1 MVTKK
6 MLEGYIHSQ
15 KEIEELK
22 KRISRVEEQMIKIE
36 NQGTVIDTVT
46 GGIGGIQHFKIEGVQ
61 SEKLSKL
68 RIALMGYQE
77 NLLKREIKAM
87 QIVNDIEL
95 FISEIDDALMRRI
108 IDLRFIERLSWQ
120 EVADRI
126 GGNTEDSVRMQ
137 FERFIQKQ

>member
-6 MLEGYIHSQ
+6 MLEGYIHYQ
-15 KEIEELK
+15 KEIEEIKRK
-22 KRISRVEEQMIKIE
+22 KAKLEKKIAKIE
-36 NQGTVIDTVT
+36 QEGAVIDTVT
-46 GGIGGIQHFKIEGVQ
+46 GGLGGIQHFKIEGVRSNKH
-61 SEKLSKL
+61 SEL
-68 RIALMGYQE
+68 RIALKGYE
-77 NLLKREIKAM
+77 EKLIKREIKAM

-137 FERFIQKQ
+137 FERFMQKQ